1 MSRHAAADLSQR
13 LGRCA
18 EAVCRRYL
26 AAGRRQGHYW
36 LVGDVRNTPGRS
48 LFVRLKDSSKG
59 PAGRWRDAATGE
71 SGDLLDIIRLALG
84 LKDFADVAS
93 EARAFLSL
101 PQPKSVQPPQRSP
114 HAHTGPETGSGE
126 AAKRLFAMSLP
137 IEGTLAARYLR
148 RRGITTQQGL
158 NSLRFHPR
166 CYYRSDA
173 HEPTQTWPAMIS
185 AVTDLS
191 GVITGAHRT
200 WLSPDGAGKA
210 PIDTP
215 RKAMGDLLGHAV
227 RFGLA
232 GEVMA
237 VGEGIESVLSVREAL
252 PAMPMAAALS
262 AAHLAA
268 IRFPD
273 TLRRLYILRDNDP
286 AGESASDALLERA
299 DAAGIEAIAL
309 SPLRGDFNEDLC
321 AHGVD
326 ALRAQLRSRLAPQDV
341 ARFMR
346 IAA

>member
-1 MSRHAAADLSQR
+1 MSRHDAADLSQR

-48 LFVRLKDSSKG
+48 LFVRLRDSSKG

-84 LKDFADVAS
+84 LKDFANVAN

-101 PQPKSVQPPQRSP
+101 PQPEPVQLPQRYP
-114 HAHTGPETGSGE
+114 HARSGPVAGSIE
-126 AAKRLFAMSLP
+126 AARRLFALSRP
-137 IEGTLAARYLR
+137 IDGTLAARYLR
-148 RRGITTQQGL
+148 RRGVTIQQEL
-158 NSLRFHPR
+158 TSLRFHPR

-173 HEPTQTWPAMIS
+173 HEPTRTWPAMIA
-185 AVTDLS
+185 AVSNLS
-191 GVITGAHRT
+191 GAITGAHRT

-210 PIDTP
+210 PVDTP
-215 RKAMGDLLGHAV
+215 RKAMGELLGHAV

-232 GEVMA
+232 GDVMA

-252 PAMPMAAALS
+252 PAMATAAALS

-268 IRFPD
+268 IHFPE
-273 TLRRLYILRDNDP
+273 TLRRLYILCDNDP
-286 AGESASDALLERA
+286 AGDSASDVLIQRA

-321 AHGVD
+321 ADGVE
-326 ALRAQLRSRLAPQDV
+326 ALRAHLRSRLAPQDV

-346 IAA
+346 TAA

>member
-1 MSRHAAADLSQR
+1 MSRHDASDLSQR

-101 PQPKSVQPPQRSP
+101 PQPEPGQLPQRFP
-114 HAHTGPETGSGE
+114 RVCTGPIAGSTE
-126 AAKRLFAMSLP
+126 AAKRLFALSRP
-137 IEGTLAARYLR
+137 IDGTLAARYLR
-148 RRGITTQQGL
+148 RRGITIQQGL
-158 NSLRFHPR
+158 TSLRFHPR

-173 HEPTQTWPAMIS
+173 HEPTQTWPAMIA

-191 GVITGAHRT
+191 GAITGLHRT

-210 PIDTP
+210 PVDTP
-215 RKAMGDLLGHAV
+215 RKAMGELLGHAV

-252 PAMPMAAALS
+252 PAMAMTAALS

-286 AGESASDALLERA
+286 AGDSASDALIQRA
-299 DAAGIEAIAL
+299 DAVGIEAITL
-309 SPLRGDFNEDLC
+309 SPLRGDFNEYLC
-321 AHGVD
+321 ADGVE
-326 ALRAQLRSRLAPQDV
+326 ALRAHLRSRIAPQDV

-346 IAA
+346 PAA